1 MNKIRRTFLLSTL
14 SFCLAFCLLGTNPY
28 AAEGVL
34 DLGTLSIDVS
44 KGETVIVLKDAD
56 EDSAYDSSWWAF
68 IDPERYGLNDAPQIA
83 TNELGDEFDLDNN
96 GAMDVSAEYNDS
108 KVTFKKLKTCSCEN
122 KEFVL
127 SSSAQKKFKNI
138 GKPYFRSW
146 KFIIVEEKPEEK
158 PEDKKPEEKPED
170 KKPEDKKPQQEQ
182 VVTPDEKPATV
193 EANAH
198 TVGEQITID
207 GAIYQ
212 ITDLTAGNESIMYVK
227 PEDTGI
233 KSAIIPDTVN
243 IDGED
248 YKVTDIEDN
257 AFKGCKKLKKVTI
270 GENVLRIG
278 TKAFYKCKKLKKITI
293 KTSALTKDSVDKGA
307 FKGINENAKVKVPK
321 KKVKAYRK
329 IFKKKGLNGKNQKV
343 TK

>member
-1 MNKIRRTFLLSTL
+1 MMNIRRKFLLSTL
-14 SFCLAFCLLGTNPY
+14 SFCLAFCLLGTNSY
-28 AAEGVL
+28 AAPTTFDKNDDDYGFGEF
-34 DLGTLSIDVS
+34 DLGTLVIDLS
-44 KGETVIVLKDAD
+44 KGDAVVDIGKEPQGEAYYYSFKGLLFPETINGLD
-56 EDSAYDSSWWAF
+56 DSEKPK
-68 IDPERYGLNDAPQIA
+68 IEA
-83 TNELGDEFDLDNN
+83 TELGDLLNLDKT
-96 GAMDVSAEYNDS
+96 GDYDVSIEGNYS
-108 KVTFKKLKTCSCEN
+108 SVTFKKLATCTCSGTL
-122 KEFVL
+122 EFEL
-127 SSSAQKKFKNI
+127 SDVVKNAVAFNNH
-138 GKPYFRSW
+138 YSSW
-146 KFIIVEEKPEEK
+146 KFILSVEEKT
-158 PEDKKPEEKPED
+158 
-170 KKPEDKKPQQEQ
+170 EDKKPQQEQ

-212 ITDLTAGNESIMYVK
+212 ITDLTAGNESVMYVK

-243 IDGED
+243 IDGVD

-293 KTSALTKDSVDKGA
+293 KTSALTKDSVDKGV

>member
-1 MNKIRRTFLLSTL
+1 MMNIIRRTFLLSTL
-14 SFCLAFCLLGTNPY
+14 SFCLAFCLLGTNSY

-83 TNELGDEFDLDNN
+83 TNELGNEFDLDNN
-96 GAMDVSAEYNDS
+96 GSMDVSAEYNDS

-146 KFIIVEEKPEEK
+146 KFIIVEEKPE
-158 PEDKKPEEKPED
+158 
-170 KKPEDKKPQQEQ
+170 DKKPQQEQ

-207 GAIYQ
+207 GAVYQ
-212 ITDLTAGNESIMYVK
+212 ITDLTAGNESVMYVK

-243 IDGED
+243 IDGVD

-293 KTSALTKDSVDKGA
+293 KTSALTKDSVDKGV

>member
-1 MNKIRRTFLLSTL
+1 MMNIRRKFLLSTL
-14 SFCLAFCLLGTNPY
+14 SFCLAFCLLGTNSY
-28 AAEGVL
+28 AAPTTFDKNDDDYGFGEF
-34 DLGTLSIDVS
+34 DLGTLVIDLS
-44 KGETVIVLKDAD
+44 KGDAVVD
-56 EDSAYDSSWWAF
+56 
-68 IDPERYGLNDAPQIA
+68 
-83 TNELGDEFDLDNN
+83 
-96 GAMDVSAEYNDS
+96 
-108 KVTFKKLKTCSCEN
+108 
-122 KEFVL
+122 
-127 SSSAQKKFKNI
+127 I
-138 GKPYFRSW
+138 GKEPQGEAYYYSF
-146 KFIIVEEKPEEK
+146 KGLLFPET
-158 PEDKKPEEKPED
+158 
-170 KKPEDKKPQQEQ
+170 
-182 VVTPDEKPATV
+182 TPDEKPATV

-243 IDGED
+243 IDGVD

-293 KTSALTKDSVDKGA
+293 KTSALTKDSVDKGV